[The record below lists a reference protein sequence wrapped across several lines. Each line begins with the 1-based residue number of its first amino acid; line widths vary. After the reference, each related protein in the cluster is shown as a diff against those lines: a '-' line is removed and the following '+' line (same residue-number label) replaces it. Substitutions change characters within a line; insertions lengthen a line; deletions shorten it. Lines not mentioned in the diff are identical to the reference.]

1 MSRDEPGRSP
11 APAAGGFRILKP
23 GPTRRMAA
31 IQRLLGSDRARAE
44 RFLRFARD
52 TGMSLDHVWCAFD
65 ELGAIRSTVLA
76 SMTPGRTAMLFLSPP
91 GNREGVELGAEV
103 IQHAFRGLAGA
114 GTCLAQALVTP
125 EELLEMQA
133 LERAGLRRIA
143 ILKYMEATLGR
154 RERRPV
160 ELPGGCSTRAYREE
174 DESQIGKLLA
184 RTYVDTLDCPGLV
197 GMRGES
203 DILEGHKHSGIFRP
217 DWWTILLEDGKPV
230 GVCLVN
236 ESKTDRTAELVYLG
250 IVPEARGRG
259 LGRMLLA
266 RSLSVIAENTVKKVV
281 LAVDESNAPALDM
294 YRGAGFNDTIRRH
307 AFVRKLD

>member
-1 MSRDEPGRSP
+1 MSHDDPGRSL
-11 APAAGGFRILKP
+11 ASAAGAYRILKP

-31 IQRLLGSDRARAE
+31 IQKLLGSDRTRAE

-65 ELGAIRSTVLA
+65 DLGAIRSTVLA

-103 IQHAFRGLAGA
+103 IRHVFRGLAGA

-133 LERAGLRRIA
+133 LEEAGLRRIA
-143 ILKYMEATLGR
+143 VLKYMEATLGR

-160 ELPGGCSTRAYREE
+160 ELPEGCRTRAYREE
-174 DESQIGKLLA
+174 DEALIGELLA

-197 GMRGES
+197 GLRGES
-203 DILEGHKHSGIFRP
+203 DILEGHKHSGIYRP
-217 DWWTILLEDGKPV
+217 EWWTLLFEGETPI

-250 IVPEARGRG
+250 IVPEVRGRG
-259 LGRMLLA
+259 LGRLLLA
-266 RSLSVIAENTVKKVV
+266 RSLSVIAENAVKKVV
-281 LAVDESNAPALDM
+281 LAVDESNAPAYDM

-307 AFVRKLD
+307 AFVRRLD